1 MTFKQDAYRKSLL
14 RAIHQNYTYSQ
25 LHASGVWEDWLFIRF
40 GVTSSKDLSIKEL
53 KHTLSVLNDKVED
66 TLNLMPDLAGR
77 TIMQQSTKDGG
88 ITLKQSAAIRS
99 LWEQKA
105 RDKSEVALLNF
116 VKKATG
122 TLFIS
127 LECLKKGE
135 ATKVLIALAKVR

>member
-1 MTFKQDAYRKSLL
+1 MTFKQDIYRKSLL
-14 RAIHQNYTYSQ
+14 RAIHQN
-25 LHASGVWEDWLFIRF
+25 HAYAEFHAGGAWEDWLFVRF

-53 KHTLSVLNDKVED
+53 TYTLNVLNDKVED
-66 TLNLMPDLAGR
+66 TLNLIPDLAGR
-77 TIMQQSTKDGG
+77 TIMQQSTKDGVL
-88 ITLKQSAAIRS
+88 TLKQSAAIRS

-105 RDKSEVALLNF
+105 RDKSEAALLNF

-135 ATKVLIALAKVR
+135 ATKVLIALSRVR

>member
-1 MTFKQDAYRKSLL
+1 MTFKQDTYRKGLL
-14 RAIHQNYTYSQ
+14 RAIHQNHAYAE
-25 LHASGVWEDWLFIRF
+25 LHAGGAWEDWLFVRF

-53 KHTLSVLNDKVED
+53 KHTLNVLNDAVED

-77 TIMQQSTKDGG
+77 TIMQQSTQDGAL
-88 ITLKQSAAIRS
+88 TLKQSAAIRS

-135 ATKVLIALAKVR
+135 ATKVLIALSRVR

>member
-1 MTFKQDAYRKSLL
+1 MTFLQENFRKGLL
-14 RAIHQNYTYSQ
+14 RGIHRHYIYEG
-25 LHASGVWEDWLFIRF
+25 LYASGAWEDWLHIRF
-40 GVTSSKDLSIKEL
+40 GVTSSKHLSIKEL
-53 KHTLSVLNDKVED
+53 RYVLDIFNDKVED
-66 TLNLMPDLAGR
+66 ELNIKPDLAGR

-105 RDKSEVALLNF
+105 RDKSDIALLNF

-127 LECLKKGE
+127 LEHLKKAE
-135 ATKVLIALAKVR
+135 ATKVLIALAKVH